1 MSLNFV
7 HYPEGVGYTVIQRPS
22 GLPYHVDQAYLVEG
36 EDKEI
41 QDYLNF
47 LNQVLGETTPV
58 SYEVIMSGT
67 TNVPSRVK
75 LVWDT
80 DEFIKMPRDEFVAR
94 FIKPYTRNT
103 WIYS

>member
-7 HYPEGVGYTVIQRPS
+7 HYPVGVGYTIFQRPS
-22 GLPYHVDQAYLVEG
+22 GLPIQVEQAYLVEG
-36 EDKEI
+36 EDKEV
-41 QDYLNF
+41 QDYLYF

-80 DEFIKMPRDEFVAR
+80 DEFIKMSRDEFIDR
-94 FIKPYTRNT
+94 FIKPYKGHQ

>member
-7 HYPEGVGYTVIQRPS
+7 HYPVGVGYTIFQRPS
-22 GLPYHVDQAYLVEG
+22 GLPIHVEQAYLVEG
-36 EDKEI
+36 EDKEV

-67 TNVPSRVK
+67 AKIPSRVK

-80 DEFIKMPRDEFVAR
+80 DEFIEMPRDEFVAR
-94 FIKPYTRNT
+94 FIEPYTGNT

>member
-7 HYPEGVGYTVIQRPS
+7 HYPVGVGYTIFQRPS
-22 GLPYHVDQAYLVEG
+22 GLPIQVEQAYLVEG
-36 EDKEI
+36 EDKEV
-41 QDYLNF
+41 QDYLYF
-47 LNQVLGETTPV
+47 LNQVLGENTPV

-67 TNVPSRVK
+67 INVPSRVK

-80 DEFIKMPRDEFVAR
+80 DEFIKMSRDEFIDR
-94 FIKPYTRNT
+94 FIKPYKGHQ

>member
-7 HYPEGVGYTVIQRPS
+7 HYPVGVGYTIIQRPS
-22 GLPYHVDQAYLVEG
+22 GKPVNVEQAYSVEG
-36 EDKEI
+36 DDKEV

-58 SYEVIMSGT
+58 SYEVIISGAEKF
-67 TNVPSRVK
+67 PSRVK

-80 DEFIKMPRDEFVAR
+80 DEFIKMSRDEFIAR
-94 FIKPYTRNT
+94 FIKPYTGNT
-103 WIYS
+103 WVYS